1 MPAWSERAGAAGDDG
16 ARRGETQSEEIA
28 AIAASRESR
37 LGARDMSRVT
47 CHAPGTVP
55 RTRVSVA
62 VLRRRP
68 SRGGAGLVKRAS
80 ALAFEGRASTKH
92 NAQE

>member
-37 LGARDMSRVT
+37 
-47 CHAPGTVP
+47 PGTVP

>member
-55 RTRVSVA
+55 RTRVM
-62 VLRRRP
+62 
-68 SRGGAGLVKRAS
+68 
-80 ALAFEGRASTKH
+80 
-92 NAQE
+92 

>member
-37 LGARDMSRVT
+37 LGARDMSR
-47 CHAPGTVP
+47 AGDRPAN
-55 RTRVSVA
+55 TRHVA

>member
-37 LGARDMSRVT
+37 LGARDMSRAGDRPANT
-47 CHAPGTVP
+47 RQCSCPTEAPVP
-55 RTRVSVA
+55 RRSGVGQA
-62 VLRRRP
+62 R
-68 SRGGAGLVKRAS
+68 KRACI
-80 ALAFEGRASTKH
+80 
-92 NAQE
+92 